1 MHLLS
6 CIFCCCHEEE
16 TLEMSSKKQSFP
28 KIVIQVR
35 KVFYVNL
42 LKHVSIMC
50 FDMRNFY
57 YLSSQLD
64 LNLLGANSYC
74 VEGKKWDCST
84 DTGSE
89 IEERWH
95 LRFLYFFHFKENFH
109 LLKDVESATK
119 SENIDA
125 VDKKK
130 ERTKKVSIRKKSI
143 PILDQEEGKEHN
155 ISTVIEVN

>member
-1 MHLLS
+1 M
-6 CIFCCCHEEE
+6 
-16 TLEMSSKKQSFP
+16 
-28 KIVIQVR
+28 
-35 KVFYVNL
+35 
-42 LKHVSIMC
+42 
-50 FDMRNFY
+50 
-57 YLSSQLD
+57 
-64 LNLLGANSYC
+64 
-74 VEGKKWDCST
+74 
-84 DTGSE
+84 
-89 IEERWH
+89 
-95 LRFLYFFHFKENFH
+95 RFLYFFHFKENFH